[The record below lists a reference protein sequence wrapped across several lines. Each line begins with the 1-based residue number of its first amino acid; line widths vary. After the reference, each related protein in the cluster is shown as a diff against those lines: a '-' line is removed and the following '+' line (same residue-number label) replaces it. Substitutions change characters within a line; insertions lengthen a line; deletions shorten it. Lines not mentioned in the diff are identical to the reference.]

1 MWKRDKLAKEAC
13 TKVGHV
19 RMEGRGEPGCR
30 GGKGKGLVGLLARKG
45 GGKGKGGLETLVNLA
60 NKAAEAAMLS
70 LVIAIGLGRRG
81 WGRCCSIILS
91 PPCPCLLP
99 EASSESLQA

>member
-1 MWKRDKLAKEAC
+1 M
-13 TKVGHV
+13 
-19 RMEGRGEPGCR
+19 
-30 GGKGKGLVGLLARKG
+30 ARKG

-81 WGRCCSIILS
+81 WGRCCSIIL
-91 PPCPCLLP
+91 
-99 EASSESLQA
+99 